1 MCLQEFLN
9 IFCEKAKNAI
19 SQQNASISQ
28 IAVNLRLKHK
38 TNVPFRLLCW
48 VFAYLREVNLLLDS
62 ESEKPVASRSCV
74 LICLSEW
81 EKTRFGEISVSKTKT
96 EQPNRTV
103 FKVGVQLTELS

>member
-9 IFCEKAKNAI
+9 PFSEEAENAN
-19 SQQNASISQ
+19 SQPNACISQ
-28 IAVNLRLKHK
+28 IAVNLRQKHK
-38 TNVPFRLLCW
+38 TNVSFRLLCW
-48 VFAYLREVNLLLDS
+48 VFVYLRKLNLPLDS

-81 EKTRFGEISVSKTKT
+81 EKTRFGEIFVSKTKT